1 MDELGTIL
9 RETRTARGLPLEAVE
24 EVTRIRARYLEAL
37 EEGRY
42 DALPTPVHVRGFLR
56 NYALFLNLEP
66 EPLINRY
73 NASRRMVQDIPL
85 AKQVRPDLDKAPP
98 LPVETL
104 DDELDSQPVFY
115 RPAGIGLRAPAWFS
129 GDILVGAFVLVVL
142 ALFAF
147 WAGSRFI
154 VPAITGAR
162 ATETPVAETAG
173 TPSAASAA
181 GAAVPQATRTPTAV
195 AQEPTSPPIFASIK
209 LEVTV
214 TERSWLLVT
223 VDGETVQEGMARE
236 GDTFSWEGQELVKL
250 LTGNAAGLSVTLN
263 DREMTPLGDR
273 GQVVE
278 KIWGL
283 SGEIL
288 PTPSVTPTATETP
301 TVTQTS
307 TPQPATETP
316 TPTPTATATATPTP
330 AGD

>member
-42 DALPTPVHVRGFLR
+42 DVLPTPVHVRGFLR

-98 LPVETL
+98 LPPETL
-104 DDELDSQPVFY
+104 DDELDSQPVFF
-115 RPAGIGLRAPAWFS
+115 RPAGIRLRAPAWVS

-154 VPAITGAR
+154 VPAIAGAR
-162 ATETPVAETAG
+162 ATETPVAEATG
-173 TPSAASAA
+173 TPSAA
-181 GAAVPQATRTPTAV
+181 GAAVPQATRTPAAV
-195 AQEPTSPPIFASIK
+195 AQEPTSPPIFASVK
-209 LEVTV
+209 LEITV
-214 TERSWLLVT
+214 TERSWLLVI
-223 VDGETVQEGMARE
+223 VDGETVQEGLAQE
-236 GDTFSWEGQELVKL
+236 GDTFSWEGQELAKL
-250 LTGNAAGLSVTLN
+250 LTGNAAGISVTLN
-263 DREMTPLGDR
+263 DREMASLGDR

-278 KIWGL
+278 KRWGL

-288 PTPSVTPTATETP
+288 PTPSLTPTATETP
-301 TVTQTS
+301 TVTQTP
-307 TPQPATETP
+307 TPQPTQPATETP
-316 TPTPTATATATPTP
+316 TPTLTATPAATP
-330 AGD
+330 AGG